1 MKLNLIDKDKSFDDL
16 IQQLKKEDPTVER
29 HEFLDLKFSPLQ
41 DTSSIKVL
49 DALEDP
55 DKTYFLKL
63 NDEVFRFDEP
73 DFDVRKEASL
83 TSQTEIAKA
92 LKPGVEGGH
101 SDQILSTFLTK
112 VEKMIDASKLP
123 EFDRVEIDKIISAY
137 TTELQNTDGSRQRI
151 SLARKNIYN
160 LYLKKIQIQKSI
172 QMMEGEKQEI
182 DKKAQFKANLM
193 FSSFFFMCLTEFCV
207 GYYCIYH
214 VEWLGWDLV
223 EPFTY
228 SIGQGKFVLATWFF
242 CKYLSDT
249 NSTSLNQFLV
259 NRFRYKMYKKR
270 LFEYQRLEHLKL
282 QLAEVDKQIDNEE
295 KSLVY

>member
-1 MKLNLIDKDKSFDDL
+1 
-16 IQQLKKEDPTVER
+16 
-29 HEFLDLKFSPLQ
+29 LKFSPLQ

-137 TTELQNTDGSRQRI
+137 TTELQNTDGSHQRI

-193 FSSFFFMCLTEFCV
+193 FSSFFFMCLAEFCV